1 MSTFDRIVSVFNK
14 VVPSVDCSNVTMD
27 TVLTSDLGLDSLKM
41 LHMVILLEDEFGIKL
56 GYDVKLCTVGDVVEW
71 IESKI

>member
-41 LHMVILLEDEFGIKL
+41 LHMVIFLEDEFGIKL
-56 GYDVKLCTVGDVVEW
+56 EYDGKLCTVGDVVEW